1 MHIPIKD
8 IQNLRLCIER
18 PGRPGAAGY
27 GAPGGGLCH
36 GAQEAC
42 RRGREGAGAADGGP
56 PELSGRAIMVAA
68 GGSGGTINQPKRK
81 LDAMIG
87 IRGHSCFMNDEKHLK
102 SLTGELDLTG
112 ARRARG
118 RGLTFT
124 VLGAVSLDRRLA
136 WVHVEVLWRCHAAG
150 LVEPQ
155 PRRDQI
161 TEGAPLGDQA
171 PSSLGRLCRREALPP
186 FSTRTPSTWAAWRCF
201 GPQPEWSPT

>member
-1 MHIPIKD
+1 
-8 IQNLRLCIER
+8 
-18 PGRPGAAGY
+18 
-27 GAPGGGLCH
+27 
-36 GAQEAC
+36 
-42 RRGREGAGAADGGP
+42 
-56 PELSGRAIMVAA
+56 MVAA